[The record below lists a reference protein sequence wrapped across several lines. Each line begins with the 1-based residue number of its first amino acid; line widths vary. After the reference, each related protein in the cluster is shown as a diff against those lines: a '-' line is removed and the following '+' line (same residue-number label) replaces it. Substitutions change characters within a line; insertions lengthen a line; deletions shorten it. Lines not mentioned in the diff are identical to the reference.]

1 MSNSYRDEVHSRLPR
16 KIYCRMRN
24 KILSVLCRK
33 LEKIRVALQRLL
45 VSVHNALTKVYQQ
58 TTLIIKY
65 V

>member
-33 LEKIRVALQRLL
+33 LIRVALQRLL